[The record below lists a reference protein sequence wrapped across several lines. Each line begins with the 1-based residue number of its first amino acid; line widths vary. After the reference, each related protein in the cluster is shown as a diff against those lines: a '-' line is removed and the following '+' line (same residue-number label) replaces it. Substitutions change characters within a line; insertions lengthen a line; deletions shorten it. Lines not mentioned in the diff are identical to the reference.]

1 MSAPTVSKRDWRSQP
16 PYLYEPYASTVR
28 RSPRKALVPLEPSLS
43 ELTGP
48 AFGSDAVR
56 PEDADLT
63 RIPGGAGQ
71 AIGQLGEGG
80 EAHASRPFDQVVRDG
95 QQRAQRLGDLAIGDG
110 HETGQAGEQGGKRDQ
125 RSTAYDRGDDATGQ
139 TRPEQQQSRMTIH
152 GPQDHTRR

>member
-1 MSAPTVSKRDWRSQP
+1 MSAPTVSKRDWNIHP

-48 AFGSDAVR
+48 AFGSDGVR

-71 AIGQLGEGG
+71 AIGQRIYVTGRVLEDDG
-80 EAHASRPFDQVVRDG
+80 RPIANALVEVWQAKQAGRHFPDG
-95 QQRAQRLGDLAIGDG
+95 QRAR
-110 HETGQAGEQGGKRDQ
+110 
-125 RSTAYDRGDDATGQ
+125 
-139 TRPEQQQSRMTIH
+139 RPPR
-152 GPQDHTRR
+152 